1 MPDADFC
8 SAVRSPHGHLS
19 RRSATEQICWGKLS
33 HFPCTIAESTLRT
46 LMDTDFAV
54 SCPLVRHGR
63 LLFGFCPSTR
73 TFVPC
78 FLRTSPRGDS
88 PCIITR
94 PSPPSG
100 RPEDFHLL
108 VTEHAQHTTK
118 PLARRTLPRGWLS
131 EQCHSCKFWVTRR
144 ITVTRLRK
152 LMLDELQRRNYAQ
165 NTVRA
170 YIHAIEDFAKSF
182 HRSPDR
188 LGPEHIREYQVHL
201 FRDCKLSPGTIE
213 GRTAALR
220 FLFVKTLR
228 RPYLPDHIPFPKRQR
243 RIPTVLSQE
252 EVARLIASAQNLMHR
267 TMLMML
273 YATGLRRAELCHLK
287 VCDIDSERMVIH
299 VRQGKGSRDRDV
311 LLTPKLLDTLRE
323 YWRWMKPKTYLFP
336 GTVNNW
342 RADVPITEKIVWK
355 AVAEAAKHAGLSEH
369 VSPHT
374 LRHSFATHMLEAG
387 ADLRTIQVLL
397 GHANLADTTVYLHL
411 SRRHLQAVPSPLEA
425 IEVSSPDQVKRSRR
439 LIKR

>member
-1 MPDADFC
+1 
-8 SAVRSPHGHLS
+8 
-19 RRSATEQICWGKLS
+19 
-33 HFPCTIAESTLRT
+33 
-46 LMDTDFAV
+46 
-54 SCPLVRHGR
+54 
-63 LLFGFCPSTR
+63 
-73 TFVPC
+73 
-78 FLRTSPRGDS
+78 
-88 PCIITR
+88 
-94 PSPPSG
+94 
-100 RPEDFHLL
+100 
-108 VTEHAQHTTK
+108 
-118 PLARRTLPRGWLS
+118 
-131 EQCHSCKFWVTRR
+131 
-144 ITVTRLRK
+144 VTRLRK

-170 YIHAIEDFAKSF
+170 YIHAIEDFARYF

-188 LGPEHIREYQVHL
+188 LGPGHIREYQVHL

-243 RIPTVLSQE
+243 RMPTVLSQE

-299 VRQGKGSRDRDV
+299 VRQGKGGRDRDV
-311 LLTPKLLDTLRE
+311 LLTPKLLETLRE

-355 AVAEAAKHAGLSEH
+355 AVAEAAKQAGVSKH

-374 LRHSFATHMLEAG
+374 SGTVSPLTCWKPAPICARSRSCWVMPSSPT
-387 ADLRTIQVLL
+387 LL
-397 GHANLADTTVYLHL
+397 STCTCPGVICKQFPARWKL
-411 SRRHLQAVPSPLEA
+411 SRCLVPT
-425 IEVSSPDQVKRSRR
+425 R
-439 LIKR
+439 